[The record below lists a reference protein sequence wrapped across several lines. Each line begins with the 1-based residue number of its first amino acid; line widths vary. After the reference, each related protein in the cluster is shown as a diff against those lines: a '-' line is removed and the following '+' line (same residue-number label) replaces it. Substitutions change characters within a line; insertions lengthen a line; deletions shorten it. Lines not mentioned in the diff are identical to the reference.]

1 MAHSCRHDLF
11 RYERYEGNQVQADG
25 AVSTS
30 LPSPVPVSQGTSC
43 GEQSMSL
50 VDFSSSELIQRIY
63 RELTDKDMM
72 KDDDAENLAEWL
84 GEKMIESEDNITQE
98 FDQFLAERAAANE
111 KR

>member
-1 MAHSCRHDLF
+1 M
-11 RYERYEGNQVQADG
+11 QADG
-25 AVSTS
+25 AVRTS
-30 LPSPVPVSQGTSC
+30 LPSPVRVSQGTSS

-98 FDQFLAERAAANE
+98 FDQFLAERAEANE

>member
-1 MAHSCRHDLF
+1 
-11 RYERYEGNQVQADG
+11 
-25 AVSTS
+25 
-30 LPSPVPVSQGTSC
+30 
-43 GEQSMSL
+43 
-50 VDFSSSELIQRIY
+50 
-63 RELTDKDMM
+63 M

>member
-25 AVSTS
+25 AVRTS
-30 LPSPVPVSQGTSC
+30 PPSPVPVSQGTSS

-98 FDQFLAERAAANE
+98 FDQFLAERAEANE